1 MPDEQDEL
9 ISTEGATDFEN
20 VHAETA
26 MKEMRSNKYPQ
37 DGATYATTGET
48 AAQKGGAPLQPIT
61 MPPTPTTATT
71 VTSFD
76 QTQQQGAQTPQSP
89 IVTPPVI
96 NSNGTVQRHSAIG
109 GGGIAAAGHTQCFR
123 HFIVTVFTQRHKHLG
138 FHRHT
143 THHGPGGKGGS
154 FKLDVI

>member
-9 ISTEGATDFEN
+9 IPIEGVTDFEN
-20 VHAETA
+20 AHAEPA
-26 MKEMRSNKYPQ
+26 IKEMRSNKYPQ
-37 DGATYATTGET
+37 DGATHATTGET
-48 AAQKGGAPLQPIT
+48 ATQKGGVAPPLQPIT

-109 GGGIAAAGHTQCFR
+109 GGGIAAAGHTTFSQLLHCNC
-123 HFIVTVFTQRHKHLG
+123 FTQ
-138 FHRHT
+138 
-143 THHGPGGKGGS
+143 PN
-154 FKLDVI
+154 